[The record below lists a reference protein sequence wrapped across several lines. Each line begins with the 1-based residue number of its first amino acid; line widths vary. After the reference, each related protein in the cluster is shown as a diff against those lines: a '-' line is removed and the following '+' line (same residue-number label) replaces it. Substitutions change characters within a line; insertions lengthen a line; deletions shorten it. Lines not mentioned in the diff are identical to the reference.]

1 MVMEIEKVVYE
12 KEVILK
18 DKGDKKRPESLIDS
32 SFSLVPTEWKLR
44 TSCLNGMLVLII
56 QWSILDYEG
65 GFKL

>member
-32 SFSLVPTEWKLR
+32 SFSLVPTE
-44 TSCLNGMLVLII
+44 
-56 QWSILDYEG
+56 
-65 GFKL
+65 